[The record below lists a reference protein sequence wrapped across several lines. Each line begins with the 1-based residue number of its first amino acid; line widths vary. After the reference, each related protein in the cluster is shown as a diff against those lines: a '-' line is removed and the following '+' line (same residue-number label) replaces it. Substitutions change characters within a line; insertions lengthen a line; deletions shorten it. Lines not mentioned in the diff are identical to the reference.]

1 MHRPI
6 FNLLRY
12 LSPDSGE
19 SGGAIIDPDNTF
31 FDENGNPAPAP
42 GAEEEPEKKDKPAP
56 EGDPDNSGDKPDAK
70 KQEAPE
76 TDKQPAGKDEPAGNA
91 GKDKPAEDQPK
102 LSLAERM
109 LKANGYELDE
119 IEVEGAEGPVKKK
132 LNELSPDEQLSLLNG
147 EFDALEKRYQ
157 EQITSLSGEGAFKT
171 EAEKQIIEFLRT
183 NGDPKAL
190 ADFILQQDPA
200 ARLQT
205 MDNESLVKDGLKKLG
220 WSEEDI
226 AEEIEA
232 LKESERLEKYAE
244 RFKKNVDP
252 NAQPDYKQ
260 LLGKQTEFYTK
271 QLQQQHEQESK
282 TVEEFLKAQQAIAD
296 FPLNDEVRKYL
307 KETIVPES
315 HDKDS
320 AFLEKIGTP
329 EGLAKAA
336 FLVEFFDDIKANYES
351 QIKSAYEQ
359 GKAEAEEIK
368 RKFRDEP
375 ITNSGGG
382 SMRRIKASE
391 GQTFN
396 QQKKSEPEF

>member
-1 MHRPI
+1 MKRQA

-12 LSPDSGE
+12 LSPDAGE
-19 SGGAIIDPDNTF
+19 GGGAVIDPDNTF
-31 FDENGNPAPAP
+31 FDENGNPAAP
-42 GAEEEPEKKDKPAP
+42 ESEKKPEEKDKPAP
-56 EGDPDNSGDKPDAK
+56 EGEADNSGEKPDAQ

-76 TDKQPAGKDEPAGNA
+76 ADKQPAGEKEPAGN
-91 GKDKPAEDQPK
+91 KDKPAENQSK

-109 LKANGYELDE
+109 LRANGYELDE
-119 IEVEGAEGPVKKK
+119 IEVESADGPVKKK
-132 LNELSPDEQLSLLNG
+132 LSELSPDEQLSLLNG
-147 EFDALEKRYQ
+147 EFDALENRYK
-157 EQITSLSGEGAFKT
+157 EQISTLSGEGAFKT

-183 NGDPKAL
+183 NGDPKQL
-190 ADFILQQDPA
+190 AEFILQQDPE
-200 ARLQT
+200 ARMQS
-205 MDNESLVKDGLKKLG
+205 MSSEDLVKDGLKKLG

-226 AEEIEA
+226 AEEIED

-244 RFKKNVDP
+244 RFKKNADTDK
-252 NAQPDYKQ
+252 QPDYKQ
-260 LLGKQTEFYTK
+260 LLGKQTEFYSK

-282 TVEEFLKAQQAIAD
+282 TVEEFLQAQNSIAD

-315 HDKDS
+315 HEKDS
-320 AFLEKIGTP
+320 AFIEKIGTP

-351 QIKSAYEQ
+351 QIQSAYES

-368 RKFRDEP
+368 KKFRDEP
-375 ITNSGGG
+375 ITNSGNGT
-382 SMRRIKASE
+382 MRRIKTSE